1 MIYIIIRIAVG
12 VIFLIFYKIAER
24 LNCDPVKISMS
35 FFTSAFIIT
44 LLYTI
49 FTKNFIFN
57 YKAFV
62 IGLVGGLAVSC
73 AVYSFLLL
81 IKVGK
86 FGLSSIITNLSFFIP
101 VLVSILVYREKPTL
115 IIYIS
120 FALIILTFYLLT
132 ETSNDTD
139 TKKRIKIWIILA
151 IIAMLA
157 SGIADTG
164 PKLIEELNLTS
175 IMFSYLSYMYFFAL
189 IPMLSICLKR
199 KSYPDRKE
207 WLIGFGLGS
216 FSILTMVFLVLSL
229 KFIPGT
235 IAYPLVLI
243 SVNIVVVLLSFFI
256 WKEKLR
262 LKQII
267 GVCTGIIAAILLNL
281 HV

>member
-1 MIYIIIRIAVG
+1 MIYIIIRIAAG

-35 FFTSAFIIT
+35 FFASAFIIA
-44 LLYTI
+44 LLYAI

-57 YKAFV
+57 YKAFI
-62 IGLVGGLAVSC
+62 IGAVGGLSACC

-101 VLVSILVYREKPTL
+101 VLVSILIYKEKPTL

-120 FALIILTFYLLT
+120 FILIILTFYLLT
-132 ETSNDTD
+132 ETSSDAD
-139 TKKRIKIWIILA
+139 IKKRIKVWIILA
-151 IIAMLA
+151 IIAMVA

-164 PKLIEELNLTS
+164 PKLIEELNLSS

-189 IPMLSICLKR
+189 IPMLSICIKR
-199 KSYPDRKE
+199 KKYPDRKE
-207 WLIGFGLGS
+207 WLIGLGLGS
-216 FSILTMVFLVLSL
+216 FSLLTMVFLVLSL

-235 IAYPLVLI
+235 VAYPLVLI
-243 SVNIVVVLLSFFI
+243 SVNIIVVIISFFI
-256 WKEKLR
+256 WKEKLK
-262 LKQII
+262 LKQIF
-267 GVCTGIIAAILLNL
+267 GVCTGIIAAVLLNL
-281 HV
+281 HA